1 MKTRLF
7 LTALGLCLGAGLVSG
22 LTAGSAL
29 ALDAHVSKD
38 TSGAP
43 ADVWAAVGDFCGIAA
58 WHPAVAKCEISA
70 KDGATFRTLT
80 LKDGAKLLEKQT
92 AFDAK
97 AMTYS
102 YTIEDGPLPVANYKS
117 TLKIAAKD
125 KGSTIDWSGTF
136 DAKGAPDADAI
147 KTITG
152 VYAGGVDALAAK
164 TSK

>member
-1 MKTRLF
+1 MKLRLF
-7 LTALGLCLGAGLVSG
+7 MTTLGFCLGAGFATG
-22 LTAGSAL
+22 LNTGSAL

-38 TSGAP
+38 TVGSP
-43 ADVWAAVGDFCGIAA
+43 ADVWAAVGDFCGIAS

-117 TLKIAAKD
+117 TLKVVAND
-125 KGSTIDWSGTF
+125 KGSTIDWSGNF

-152 VYAGGVDALAAK
+152 VYAGGVDALVAK